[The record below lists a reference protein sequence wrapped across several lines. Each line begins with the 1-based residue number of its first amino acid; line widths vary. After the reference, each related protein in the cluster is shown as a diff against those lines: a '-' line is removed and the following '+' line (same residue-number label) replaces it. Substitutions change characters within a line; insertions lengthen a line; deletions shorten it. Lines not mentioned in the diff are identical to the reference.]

1 MPVMI
6 ADHHL
11 KDFDAWFALFTANP
25 PPQIGSWR
33 LLRGVDDPNR
43 VYVIGEVGTSEVDAV
58 NAFFASEKMGPVLAQ
73 ANEMSTTPIEIVWM
87 DDQTPG

>member
-1 MPVMI
+1 MPVLI

-43 VYVIGEVGTSEVDAV
+43 VYVIGEVAASDVDAV
-58 NAFFASEKMGPVLAQ
+58 NNFFGSELMQPVLAQ
-73 ANEMSTTPIEIVWM
+73 ANEMSTAPIEIIWL
-87 DDQTPG
+87 DEPPH

>member
-1 MPVMI
+1 MPVLI

-11 KDFDAWFALFTANP
+11 KDFDAWFALFSANP

-43 VYVIGEVGTSEVDAV
+43 VYVIGEVDASDVDAV
-58 NAFFASEKMGPVLAQ
+58 NSFFASDKMQPVLAQ
-73 ANEMSTTPIEIVWM
+73 ANEISAAPIEFVWL
-87 DDQTPG
+87 DEPPP